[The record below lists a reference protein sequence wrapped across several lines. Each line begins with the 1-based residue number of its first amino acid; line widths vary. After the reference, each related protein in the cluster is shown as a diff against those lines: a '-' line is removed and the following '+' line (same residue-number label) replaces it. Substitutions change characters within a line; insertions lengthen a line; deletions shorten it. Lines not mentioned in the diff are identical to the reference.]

1 MKVSIHQPEHFP
13 YMGFF
18 QKMQACDVFVILD
31 NVKFRK
37 NYFQNRNRF
46 KNGQDQEEWF
56 GFSVP
61 KDSSSKIIKDVIP
74 VDDNIFNWKKKVIK
88 KLEHNFKQDFTSVY
102 ENNALV
108 DINMKSI
115 EWARSKMRIDNKIIF
130 ASEIGAKGKSSE
142 LLSNI
147 CREVGAKTY
156 LSGPSGKDYLE
167 EEFFEDI
174 KIEYFYPEVENLYSC
189 IYNLLK

>member
-18 QKMQACDVFVILD
+18 QKMQSCDVFVILD

-37 NYFQNRNRF
+37 NYFQNRNKF
-46 KNGQDQEEWF
+46 KNSQDQEEWF

-61 KDSSSKIIKDVIP
+61 KDSSSKIIKDVVP
-74 VDDNIFNWKKKVIK
+74 VDDKIFNWKKKVIK
-88 KLEHNFKQDFTSVY
+88 KLDHNFKEDFTSVY
-102 ENNALV
+102 DNDTLI

-115 EWARSKMRIDNKIIF
+115 EWARNKMGINNKIIF
-130 ASEIGAKGKSSE
+130 ASEIDAKGKSSE

-167 EEFFEDI
+167 EDLFGDI
-174 KIEYFYPEVENLYSC
+174 KVEYFYPRVENLYSC